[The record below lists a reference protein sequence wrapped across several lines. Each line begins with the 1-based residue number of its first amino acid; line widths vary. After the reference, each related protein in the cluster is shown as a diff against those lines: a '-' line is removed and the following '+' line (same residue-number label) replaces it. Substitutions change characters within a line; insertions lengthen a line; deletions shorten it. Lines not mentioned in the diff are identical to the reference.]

1 MNQDIF
7 QSKEFKEN
15 LKKYE
20 VARMSGNSIYLEPD
34 VLTDIAEYY
43 HAHGNLDAALEAVDL
58 ALQMF
63 PGAVEPLVFKARF
76 ALLLEEGT
84 SQAMHYAQ
92 QIADKQDLE
101 YYYLLAEIKIVGNR
115 IDDAEKYLEEK
126 ESSIDADDLEDYRLD
141 VATLFADYD
150 IYDKAEKWLN
160 LCAYVSEPDY
170 QELNG
175 RIEMNKGHYKKCEN
189 IFNKLLDKDPFHI
202 SYWNLLA
209 SAFYLENE
217 ISKSLDASD
226 FALAIDTDDAEA
238 LLNKGN
244 CLAMLGNYDE
254 ALEYYQRYETI
265 QPHSEAGEM
274 GIASILMAEE
284 KFDEALAHWFAAEQL
299 CLPQSG
305 NLLDIYRNEC
315 LSYAMS
321 GDFDNAFK
329 CVNKLDGLAS
339 GETPETLVLRGYL
352 SLLAKNQDVARQYF
366 TLAYEDTEDGDK
378 DNTLWFISN
387 CYFECNFM
395 QEAHDILRKL
405 VSSEKS
411 KNFTDLWAYLVRT
424 DYELGLQEEFLADL
438 KEATKRNPYGI
449 QRELSDIFPK
459 GMQAIDFYGYA
470 VHHPINKKKR

>member
-15 LKKYE
+15 LQRYE
-20 VARMSGNSIYLEPD
+20 AARMAGNSIYLEPD
-34 VLTDIAEYY
+34 ELTDIAEYY
-43 HAHGNLDAALEAVDL
+43 HSHGNLDAALEAVDL

-63 PGAVEPLVFKARF
+63 PGAVEPLVFKARA
-76 ALLLEEGT
+76 ALLLDQGT
-84 SQAMHYAQ
+84 SKAMRYAQ
-92 QIADKQDLE
+92 QITDKQDLE
-101 YYYLLAEIKIVGNR
+101 YYYLLAEIKIVDDR

-126 ESSIDADDLEDYRLD
+126 ESSIDADEIEDYRLD

-150 IYDKAEKWLN
+150 IYDKAEKWLS
-160 LCAYVSEPDY
+160 LCEDTSEPDY
-170 QELNG
+170 QELKG
-175 RIEMNKGHYKKCEN
+175 RIEMNKGNYKKCEG

-209 SAFYLENE
+209 SALYLENE

-254 ALEYYQRYETI
+254 ALASYQRYETI

-274 GIASILMAEE
+274 GIAAVMMAEE
-284 KFDEALAHWFAAEQL
+284 KFDEALTHWLAAERI

-305 NLLDIYRNEC
+305 NLPDIYRNEC

-329 CVNKLDGLAS
+329 CVNKLDRLTL

-352 SLLAKNQDVARQYF
+352 SLLAKNQDEAGQYF
-366 TLAYEDTEDGDK
+366 ALAYEGSEDKDK

-395 QEAHDILRKL
+395 QEAHDILRIL

-438 KEATKRNPYGI
+438 QEATKRNPYGI

-459 GMQAIDFYGYA
+459 GMQAIDFYSYA